1 MNLNMNQS
9 ENGNEIENLA
19 NAEIGDEKSILA
31 SIQKSSL
38 LEPAAAQLSYDGE
51 ESEFGRNSSN
61 QQQVSLLS
69 LQQ

>member
-38 LEPAAAQLSYDGE
+38 LEPAAA
-51 ESEFGRNSSN
+51 
-61 QQQVSLLS
+61 
-69 LQQ
+69 